1 MVRRKQ
7 VEKAPR
13 EWFLMCPLS
22 SRQWKNKKNILLKMV
37 SAMAGA
43 IFLCGS
49 VELHGSHAAKPF
61 LVTLGVVEK
70 DVILNSCDQPS
81 VIGKLSQI
89 VHLGFQD
96 SPESLH
102 RPVVN
107 ASSNS
112 GHALYHFCSI
122 QLCSEYLTCWNPRS
136 LWNSGCA
143 SGWFLT
149 ASSKVSNTSLLLLP
163 APIL

>member
-1 MVRRKQ
+1 
-7 VEKAPR
+7 
-13 EWFLMCPLS
+13 
-22 SRQWKNKKNILLKMV
+22 MV

-43 IFLCGS
+43 IFLRGS

-70 DVILNSCDQPS
+70 DVILNSCDQLS
-81 VIGKLSQI
+81 IIGKLSQI

-102 RPVVN
+102 WPIVN

-112 GHALYHFCSI
+112 GHTLYHFSSI
-122 QLCSEYLTCWNPRS
+122 QLCSEGRACVLESTVAMEQRMYILVFLNRFIKGVEYQFVIVAGTNFVRHNPS
-136 LWNSGCA
+136 IIQIKDC
-143 SGWFLT
+143 T
-149 ASSKVSNTSLLLLP
+149 
-163 APIL
+163 